1 MHMLWGCVF
10 LMLLTILNQFIER
23 IVNHNLLKVYRK
35 NLKEK
40 QIEEEKKDNE
50 VIQSSPPAF
59 GLLNSLIPGENK
71 DQTADERARVDF
83 DKILNEFSGHEAII
97 KKIILDKYTEVE
109 GYGTLLYDVDV
120 TSQKDIYKRLNKE
133 EELISKKMDLNESG
147 VEFANETEMFN
158 SLDTY
163 SELDQDENID
173 SVMTELQEN
182 LSTQG
187 DIKSKG
193 SDTIEID
200 IKPNQDDTNTKVEVT
215 VDVDLLEDHQSAG
228 SDEKLEPKVEIVAEI
243 DIKVDDEN
251 K

>member
-1 MHMLWGCVF
+1 MA
-10 LMLLTILNQFIER
+10 LTIINQYIER

-35 NLKEK
+35 NQKVK
-40 QIEEEKKDNE
+40 QIEEEKKENE

-59 GLLNSLIPGENK
+59 NLMNSLLPGENK
-71 DQTADERARVDF
+71 EQTEDERAMADF

-133 EELISKKMDLNESG
+133 EELNRQKMDLSESI

-163 SELDQDENID
+163 SELDQDEFVD
-173 SVMTELQEN
+173 SIMTELQGN

-200 IKPNQDDTNTKVEVT
+200 IKPNQDETNTKVEVT
-215 VDVDLLEDHQSAG
+215 VDVDLQEDHQSAG
-228 SDEKLEPKVEIVAEI
+228 SDEKLEAKVEIAAEI
-243 DIKVDDEN
+243 DIKVDEEN